1 MTSPTYSDCDCS
13 CTVCTL
19 DWVVPGLAG
28 WMEGLAPVVTGIG
41 EAVMLGAVGEGEGST
56 LNGFS
61 SNTSKTDIK
70 SRYSFNCIVSRIVIV
85 GSWAYQI

>member
-28 WMEGLAPVVTGIG
+28 GMEGLASVVTGIG
-41 EAVMLGAVGEGEGST
+41 EAELLGVAGEGEGAV

-61 SNTSKTDIK
+61 SNTSEK
-70 SRYSFNCIVSRIVIV
+70 
-85 GSWAYQI
+85 